1 MYFDDSFVPSDFV
14 QIVGDYV
21 DIEQLVEQPKIK
33 ILHHVLYQIIIFI
46 YSTITAQN
54 RQGVKSTFM

>member
-21 DIEQLVEQPKIK
+21 DTEQLVEQPKI
-33 ILHHVLYQIIIFI
+33 IEIRYQNQK
-46 YSTITAQN
+46 SD
-54 RQGVKSTFM
+54 VKLRFETKKYLTC